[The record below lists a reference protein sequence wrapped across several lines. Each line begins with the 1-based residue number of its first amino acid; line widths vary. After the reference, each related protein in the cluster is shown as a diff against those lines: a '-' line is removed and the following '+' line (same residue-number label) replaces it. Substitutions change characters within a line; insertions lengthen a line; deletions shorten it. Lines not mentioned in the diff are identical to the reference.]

1 MSLSSF
7 RSFVPIWHHRAP
19 NHQSLGLFDVTQRMR
34 LPPPLK
40 CSAAEPDQETKV
52 PATCLLLN
60 VLQLFDGVPLPLVG
74 MVAYGLVAALG
85 LQLATNKMLPFGIGR
100 SRSQLMMFHSF

>member
-52 PATCLLLN
+52 FLFLWLGWWRMAWLRRLVCNWPQIRCCLL
-60 VLQLFDGVPLPLVG
+60 
-74 MVAYGLVAALG
+74 GLAG
-85 LQLATNKMLPFGIGR
+85 PDP
-100 SRSQLMMFHSF
+100 SS